1 MFRKAKRDLTIEE
14 QLARGPIDLPFL
26 TLVVLLTLVGLVML
40 LSASY
45 PSAYYNLDAS
55 IDTGG
60 NPYYYFQRQLAF
72 AVAGLVA
79 MFIVSKIDYQ
89 RFRWMSVLALGVSV
103 ILLLLVFTPLGRSG
117 GGARR
122 WIQIGVRF
130 QPSEVAKIG
139 IILFITGFFSRHP
152 KWITN
157 FRKGVLPVLVV
168 AGIYGGLIMA
178 QPNMST
184 AVTVCMIAGG
194 MLLVAGIPWK
204 YVGILLPTAIVGGGL
219 LMH

>member
-139 IILFITGFFSRHP
+139 IILFFSARLSKRRDQLKEPKKWNRRTLTGRMGEFLDRIGF
-152 KWITN
+152 
-157 FRKGVLPVLVV
+157 LELV
-168 AGIYGGLIMA
+168 
-178 QPNMST
+178 P
-184 AVTVCMIAGG
+184 
-194 MLLVAGIPWK
+194 
-204 YVGILLPTAIVGGGL
+204 
-219 LMH
+219 

>member
-79 MFIVSKIDYQ
+79 MFIVSKILPWVYLSSCCCWCL
-89 RFRWMSVLALGVSV
+89 RLWAAAAVAPGAGSRSGCAFSLPRWLRSVLFCFFPRAC
-103 ILLLLVFTPLGRSG
+103 PN
-117 GGARR
+117 
-122 WIQIGVRF
+122 
-130 QPSEVAKIG
+130 EG
-139 IILFITGFFSRHP
+139 IS
-152 KWITN
+152 
-157 FRKGVLPVLVV
+157 
-168 AGIYGGLIMA
+168 
-178 QPNMST
+178 
-184 AVTVCMIAGG
+184 
-194 MLLVAGIPWK
+194 
-204 YVGILLPTAIVGGGL
+204 
-219 LMH
+219 